1 MRRLVA
7 TVGLGI
13 ALTVAASFTTA
24 FSTGAEVVTALAIAA
39 FVLAGIAASRSSA
52 PRRARRPGEATAGEA
67 RGVAVWGVVAATALA
82 FELGNYFSAPRSA
95 HPTVSYFL
103 SGVAGQ
109 PWSRGIAFAAWLALG
124 DYLVRR

>member
-13 ALTVAASFTTA
+13 ALAITASFTTA

-39 FVLAGIAASRSSA
+39 FVAGIAASRRSA
-52 PRRARRPGEATAGEA
+52 PRRARRPGEATAGQT
-67 RGVAVWGVVAATALA
+67 RGVAVWGVVAAAALA
-82 FELGNYFSAPRSA
+82 FELGNYFCARRSA

-103 SGVAGQ
+103 SAVAGQ